1 MTFKTGNIYRA
12 DAHSFQNIKSSIDLL
27 IKYVHLLF
35 KISMFLFQDSEKYL
49 LIEWMLLRTQHSFQA
64 IRMIFPFLYIIRI
77 IILYIGIHGWIR
89 RCECRVFILEHR
101 YLLLCLLCIRGICL
115 LISRIKIIWKFM
127 SFLKYI
133 WGKKRIEIV
142 LRILL

>member
-77 IILYIGIHGWIR
+77 IILYIFIHGWII

-101 YLLLCLLCIRGICL
+101 YLLLSLLCIRGICL
-115 LISRIKIIWKFM
+115 LISRIKII
-127 SFLKYI
+127 
-133 WGKKRIEIV
+133 
-142 LRILL
+142 